1 MHFINT
7 LHFHT
12 HTQGPDDLRL
22 SLLVM
27 RKTLA
32 VMQVI
37 TLCQCGGS
45 FHCLPKYVSD
55 GRRKRYHAALHSLE
69 QAVDKIAIMTTAIHE
84 PGITMDT
91 VSGCGLSGKGGGV
104 LYMCTF

>member
-1 MHFINT
+1 MCVCVVK
-7 LHFHT
+7 
-12 HTQGPDDLRL
+12 GPDDLHL

-45 FHCLPKYVSD
+45 LQCLPKYVVD
-55 GRRKRYHAALHSLE
+55 GKRKRYHMALQSLE
-69 QAVDKIAIMTTAIHE
+69 KSVDKIAI
-84 PGITMDT
+84 ITSALAERDVCKES
-91 VSGCGLSGKGGGV
+91 VSLTCAT
-104 LYMCTF
+104 LYQVSQ